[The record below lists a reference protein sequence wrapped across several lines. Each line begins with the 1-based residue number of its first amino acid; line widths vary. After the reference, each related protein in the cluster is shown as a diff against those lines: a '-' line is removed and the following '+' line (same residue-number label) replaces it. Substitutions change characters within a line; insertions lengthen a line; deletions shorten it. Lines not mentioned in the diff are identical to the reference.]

1 MFKLRNIPVFLAA
14 AGLLAVQCTRPETPG
29 ESPVARVG
37 EKVLLQTDIKQIVPL
52 GLSPVDSAAI
62 AGEYIKK
69 WVRQELLIQKA
80 NENLSA
86 EQKDLTREIEE
97 YRNSLIIYKYKNA
110 LLSEQMDTVVTQYQI
125 EQYYNTNADNFKL
138 TSNIVKGV
146 FIKIPL
152 GIAKPNEL
160 KKMIDDNSEQGITAL
175 KEYCIQF
182 AVSFDFFTDKWVAF
196 RMVRR
201 YLPTEIED
209 VSQVLKRNNLIEQK
223 DAGYYYMV
231 SIQDYQLQNEPA
243 PIEYV
248 QDNIRDLILNQR
260 KIQFLQQIEEN
271 VYKEGLRQNKFKIF
285 VEQEN

>member
-1 MFKLRNIPVFLAA
+1 MFKLRNITVFLAA
-14 AGLLAVQCTRPETPG
+14 AGLLAVQCTRSETPG

>member
-1 MFKLRNIPVFLAA
+1 MSKLYIIPVFLAA
-14 AGLLAVQCTRPETPG
+14 AGLLAVQCTRTESPG

-37 EKVLLQTDIKQIVPL
+37 EKVLSQTDIQQIVPF
-52 GLSPVDSAAI
+52 GLSPVDSTAI
-62 AGEYIKK
+62 ADEYIKK
-69 WVRQELLIQKA
+69 WIRQELLIQKA

-110 LLSEQMDTVVTQYQI
+110 LLSEQMDTVVTQLQI

-138 TSNIVKGV
+138 TSNIVKGL

-152 GIAKPNEL
+152 GIAKPGEL
-160 KKMIDDNSEQGITAL
+160 KKMVEDDSEQGISAL
-175 KEYCIQF
+175 KEYCVKF
-182 AVSFDFFTDKWVAF
+182 AISFDFFADKWVDF
-196 RMVRR
+196 KMVRR
-201 YLPTEIED
+201 YLPGEIED
-209 VSQVLKRNNLIEQK
+209 PIQQLKRNNLIEQK
-223 DAGYYYMV
+223 DAEYYYMV

-248 QDNIRDLILNQR
+248 QDNIRNLILNQR

-285 VEQEN
+285 VEQAN